1 MSEVSVSD
9 TATSAWAVRPDP
21 AEYNAFYSGYVA
33 AVPDGELIPFL
44 THQLHRL
51 QHLVATAGE
60 QVADVTY
67 ADDKWTVRQV
77 LGHIVDTEWI
87 FGSRLLRIARGDPA
101 ALPGMDQE
109 TYMAHANVED
119 RSLASLMAELSGLR
133 TAVTILMDS
142 LRPEV
147 LASKGSA
154 SGYSITVRAQGWIL
168 AGHCE
173 HHLAILKER
182 YELSE
187 HD

>member
-1 MSEVSVSD
+1 MSD
-9 TATSAWAVRPDP
+9 TATAAWAVRPDP
-21 AEYNAFYSGYVA
+21 AEYNDFYSRYVA
-33 AVPDGELIPFL
+33 AVPDGALIPFL
-44 THQLHRL
+44 TNQLHRL
-51 QHLVATAGE
+51 QHLVGHAGE
-60 QVADVTY
+60 RVADVTY
-67 ADDKWTVRQV
+67 ADGKWTVRQV

-109 TYMAHANVED
+109 TYMAHSNVED

-133 TAVTILMDS
+133 TAITILMDS

-147 LASKGSA
+147 LTWKGSA
-154 SGYSITVRAQGWIL
+154 SGFSITVRAQGWIL

-182 YELSE
+182 YELPE